1 MIINYIA
8 APESDFEENF
18 DHALEEKNQMEPL
31 YRFTQLTDIDAYSDA
46 QQHVLDLANSNT
58 VVPAAEMEN
67 LI

>member
-1 MIINYIA
+1 
-8 APESDFEENF
+8 
-18 DHALEEKNQMEPL
+18 MEPL